1 MFGLR
6 SDGKRIKNLP
16 PIQKIM
22 PHIMKARHD
31 SQNLFKYPCRCEPLD
46 AFIKEQRE
54 NGVSY
59 NYMHLVIASLVRVIA
74 LYF

>member
-1 MFGLR
+1 MFGFR
-6 SDGKRIKNLP
+6 ADGKRVKGLD

-46 AFIKEQRE
+46 AFIASQKEL
-54 NGVSY
+54 GVPYKPYVPKTPNESEE
-59 NYMHLVIASLVRVIA
+59 SGD
-74 LYF
+74 